1 MPSGTETKRVAVGST
16 TNRQGITTVTYQ
28 NQNVPYNYKKN
39 NMRAGRRSKGR
50 SGEAAQGFKGRKAL
64 AILGLGG

>member
-1 MPSGTETKRVAVGST
+1 MPSGTETKRVARFVA
-16 TNRQGITTVTYQ
+16 NRQGVGTITYV
-28 NQNVPYNYKKN
+28 NENVPYNYKKD

-50 SGEAAQGFKGRKAL
+50 NSDAAQGFKGRKAL